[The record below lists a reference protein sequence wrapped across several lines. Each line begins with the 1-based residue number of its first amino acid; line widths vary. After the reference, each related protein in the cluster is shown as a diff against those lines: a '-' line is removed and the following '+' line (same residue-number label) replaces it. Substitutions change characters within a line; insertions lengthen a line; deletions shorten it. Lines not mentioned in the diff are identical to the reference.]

1 MPEQPNADERVDPSA
16 GDLPLEDPRWIPLIA
31 EHKRL
36 AARLASNHLAAED
49 LAKAMADGVVRSMR
63 RWGDEHELAPPDFP
77 PSRERKLVPPDYWV
91 RQELVYTKTFGLTVR
106 LRMPRGSA
114 NTSARRGWVVVGW
127 VFFVWKPDIDR
138 FWLRYELPPV
148 PDQKLDAVAI
158 DPPALAASPEPS
170 PAPIS
175 KPTGPLKERIR
186 AALTLRKSKPK
197 PDDSYEDWAKR
208 ALPNDKP
215 HSVATILSKDNVL
228 LKGRSMWKEA
238 GGTPAKPGRK
248 PNA

>member
-16 GDLPLEDPRWIPLIA
+16 GDLPLEDPRWTPLIP
-31 EHKRL
+31 EHRRL
-36 AARLASNHLAAED
+36 AERLGSGYLAAVSLTDAGAAGDIRYMGARLDKRGLRELLPLTLWVAFELRDSN
-49 LAKAMADGVVRSMR
+49 
-63 RWGDEHELAPPDFP
+63 W
-77 PSRERKLVPPDYWV
+77 
-91 RQELVYTKTFGLTVR
+91 TTFGISQTRSLGVH
-106 LRMPRGSA
+106 P
-114 NTSARRGWVVVGW
+114 RRGGGYIPPPYVL
-127 VFFVWKPDIDR
+127 FAWKPDLDR
-138 FWLRYELPPV
+138 FWLRFELPPV
-148 PDQKLDAVAI
+148 TDQKLDAVAI

-186 AALTLRKSKPK
+186 AALALRESKPK

-248 PNA
+248 PHA